1 MKQESIEITKQ
12 REAPFSFWEREKV
25 RMAKKNDPEAG
36 LVNDCK
42 RPPFKANRMPDFSS
56 IRIYGEEMRQ

>member
-1 MKQESIEITKQ
+1 
-12 REAPFSFWEREKV
+12 
-25 RMAKKNDPEAG
+25 MAKKNDPDAG

-42 RPPFKANRMPDFSS
+42 RPPFKANRMTDFSS